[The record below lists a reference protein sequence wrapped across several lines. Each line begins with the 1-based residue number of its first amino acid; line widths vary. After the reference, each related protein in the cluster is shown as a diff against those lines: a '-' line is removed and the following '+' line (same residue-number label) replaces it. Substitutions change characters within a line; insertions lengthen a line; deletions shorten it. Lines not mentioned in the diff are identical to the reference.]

1 MIGKS
6 KSKVIKVGPYLLGGN
21 NPVRV
26 QSMTNTDTRD
36 VKATVRQILALEKA
50 GCEIIRVAVPD
61 MVAAKAIGK
70 IKKTN
75 SHSISGGYSF

>member
-1 MIGKS
+1 MKKY
-6 KSKVIKVGPYLLGGN
+6 KSKVIKVGKYLLGGD

-26 QSMTNTDTRD
+26 QSMCDTDTRN
-36 VKATVRQILALEKA
+36 VKATVKQILELEKA

-70 IKKTN
+70 IKTR
-75 SHSISGGYSF
+75 F